1 MEEKRKSTGKSTGKS
16 LANKAVPK
24 KASGEKRFTEKKG
37 ACSKAADTKYGE
49 KKFTEKTATEKKYAD
64 KKAADK
70 KYTDKKY
77 TEKQGAEKKYGEKK
91 GVDKKYAEKKY
102 GDKKYAEK
110 KVAEPAAVKD
120 VDGKG
125 NPVVKK
131 ASQGKFHGT
140 KKEYKPWEKMN
151 SAKAKAGAAEGAGKA
166 GANGKV
172 AAGAGK
178 AGANGKAAAGVGKA
192 GANGKAAAGA
202 GKAGANGKAAA
213 GTGKAGAAGKAGAT
227 GKAAEKKV
235 KKELRD
241 FLYLLP
247 KRVTAKSLAS
257 VLKFIERRN
266 LEIWE
271 DECVLEIAT
280 DDGIITIEDIRESLE
295 KEDKAILNDLRMKQ
309 VLSCDYESTNAELVQ
324 RIMEAFLKAF
334 GGTIAS
340 DTEDFRPFL
349 TIEEI

>member
-1 MEEKRKSTGKSTGKS
+1 M
-16 LANKAVPK
+16 
-24 KASGEKRFTEKKG
+24 SGEKRFTEKKG
-37 ACSKAADTKYGE
+37 AGSRA
-49 KKFTEKTATEKKYAD
+49 
-64 KKAADK
+64 
-70 KYTDKKY
+70 TDKKY
-77 TEKQGAEKKYGEKK
+77 TEKNADKKYASKNVENKK
-91 GVDKKYAEKKY
+91 YAGKKAEDKNYAEKKY
-102 GDKKYAEK
+102 ADKRAADKKYADKKYAEK

-151 SAKAKAGAAEGAGKA
+151 SAKAKAGAAEGA
-166 GANGKV
+166 
-172 AAGAGK
+172 
-178 AGANGKAAAGVGKA
+178 GKA

>member
-24 KASGEKRFTEKKG
+24 KVSGEKRFTEKKG
-37 ACSKAADTKYGE
+37 AGSRA
-49 KKFTEKTATEKKYAD
+49 
-64 KKAADK
+64 
-70 KYTDKKY
+70 TDKKY
-77 TEKQGAEKKYGEKK
+77 TEKNADKKYASKNVENKKYAGKKAEDKNYAEKKYAGKK
-91 GVDKKYAEKKY
+91 EVDKKYAEKKY

-166 GANGKV
+166 GANGKA

-178 AGANGKAAAGVGKA
+178 AR
-192 GANGKAAAGA
+192 ANGKAAAGA

>member
-1 MEEKRKSTGKSTGKS
+1 M
-16 LANKAVPK
+16 
-24 KASGEKRFTEKKG
+24 
-37 ACSKAADTKYGE
+37 
-49 KKFTEKTATEKKYAD
+49 
-64 KKAADK
+64 
-70 KYTDKKY
+70 
-77 TEKQGAEKKYGEKK
+77 
-91 GVDKKYAEKKY
+91 
-102 GDKKYAEK
+102 
-110 KVAEPAAVKD
+110 AEPAAVKD

-151 SAKAKAGAAEGAGKA
+151 SAKAKAGTAGDAGK
-166 GANGKV
+166 
-172 AAGAGK
+172 AGAGK
-178 AGANGKAAAGVGKA
+178 AGVNGTGKAATVGAGKA
-192 GANGKAAAGA
+192 GVSSKAAAGA

-334 GGTIAS
+334 GGTMAS

>member
-1 MEEKRKSTGKSTGKS
+1 MEEKRKSTGKS

-24 KASGEKRFTEKKG
+24 KVSGEKRFTEKKG
-37 ACSKAADTKYGE
+37 AGSRA
-49 KKFTEKTATEKKYAD
+49 
-64 KKAADK
+64 
-70 KYTDKKY
+70 TDKKY
-77 TEKQGAEKKYGEKK
+77 TEKNADKKYASKNVENKKYAGKKAEDKNYAEKKYAGKK
-91 GVDKKYAEKKY
+91 EVDKKYAEKKY

-151 SAKAKAGAAEGAGKA
+151 SAKAKAGTAGDAGK
-166 GANGKV
+166 
-172 AAGAGK
+172 AGAGK
-178 AGANGKAAAGVGKA
+178 AGVNGTGKAATAGAGKA
-192 GANGKAAAGA
+192 GVSSKAAAGA
-202 GKAGANGKAAA
+202 GKTGANGKAVA
-213 GTGKAGAAGKAGAT
+213 GVGKAA

-235 KKELRD
+235 KKEIRD

-257 VLKFIERRN
+257 VLKFVERRN

-280 DDGIITIEDIRESLE
+280 DDGIITFEDIRESLE

-309 VLSCDYESTNAELVQ
+309 VISCDYESTNAELVQ
-324 RIMEAFLKAF
+324 RIMETFLKAF

-349 TIEEI
+349 TTEEI